1 MSLDCIHC
9 EKSIAVYCGKCVDAE
24 REELNRLRRLTPTG
38 AYTLNIA
45 HEEELERMREALR
58 AAEKRELEALAE
70 LDEARD
76 LLQAVAT
83 ACRGLGPRTDAVMS
97 VVGNALA
104 ELDEERANVEM
115 LKTHVETLREAWQGA
130 SEAVTKLGEQL
141 NASEADCERFCKLLD
156 DCRDELMGHYDPD
169 SVNSMI
175 HRIDAA
181 IGPCDFSTQENP
193 TP

>member
-38 AYTLNIA
+38 TYTLTLA
-45 HEEELERMREALR
+45 HEQEIRLLRE
-58 AAEKRELEALAE
+58 
-70 LDEARD
+70 
-76 LLQAVAT
+76 Q
-83 ACRGLGPRTDAVMS
+83 
-97 VVGNALA
+97 
-104 ELDEERANVEM
+104 LDEERANVEM

-130 SEAVTKLGEQL
+130 SEAVAKLGEQL
-141 NASEADCERFCKLLD
+141 NASEADCERFVKLLD
-156 DCRDELMGHYDPD
+156 DCRDELMGQYDPD
-169 SVNSMI
+169 SVNAMI
-175 HRIDAA
+175 HRIDDA